1 MNIPKLRFKEFTDE
15 WKNIKLQ
22 KIISIYKEQSTIEN
36 QYPMLTSSKQGLVL
50 QKDYYSNN
58 ARITNRSNI
67 GYNVLP
73 YGYITYRNR
82 SDTGFF
88 TFNINL
94 KLKKGL
100 ISYFYPVF
108 SLDGLY
114 NEVQHLKK

>member
-1 MNIPKLRFKEFTDE
+1 MEKYKTT
-15 WKNIKLQ
+15 

-82 SDTGFF
+82 SDTGFY
-88 TFNINL
+88 I
-94 KLKKGL
+94 
-100 ISYFYPVF
+100 
-108 SLDGLY
+108 
-114 NEVQHLKK
+114 